1 MKKESRNLQMIGR
14 VLKRSFG
21 RSPLSG
27 KDCASPLREMAIV
40 EFTRSLSS
48 QLRNTKA
55 RSEAAVVLV

>member
-1 MKKESRNLQMIGR
+1 MKKESRNLQMIER

-27 KDCASPLREMAIV
+27 KDCASLPRETAIV
-40 EFTRSLSS
+40 EFTRYLSS
-48 QLRNTKA
+48 QPRNTKA